1 MALRQAKEKRLA
13 DQRQQ
18 QKKKAAVDCSNCG
31 VTQSSRPHRAGN
43 RLERRQIEREKGESL
58 RDNKTA
64 EQILAN
70 SLNPIEDGSG
80 SRILAT
86 VGQLQTLQQIFKS
99 SNKDGSINQTKKVSL
114 GYMGIIS
121 QSPDRSGNFE
131 KLDNDKKKG
140 CDGAVFA
147 QHTVG
152 PSSWLVV

>member
-18 QKKKAAVDCSNCG
+18 QKKKAVVDCSNCG
-31 VTQSSRPHRAGN
+31 VTQSSRPNRAGN
-43 RLERRQIEREKGESL
+43 RLERRQREREKRESL
-58 RDNKTA
+58 RDNRTVA
-64 EQILAN
+64 QILAN

-99 SNKDGSINQTKKVSL
+99 SDKDGSINQTKKVSP
-114 GYMGIIS
+114 GYVGIIP

-131 KLDNDKKKG
+131 KSIMIKRR
-140 CDGAVFA
+140 VI
-147 QHTVG
+147 
-152 PSSWLVV
+152 